1 MAPDANILKE
11 IFTQPI
17 THRGLHDKDKGV
29 FENTLSAFEA
39 AIERGFAIECDLQFS
54 ADGVPVVFHD
64 FDLKRLCGIGG
75 DVRDKMA
82 SELAQL
88 SVGGSKDKIPTL
100 KALLTLVS
108 GRVPIILELKG
119 RQANDDGFAGAVLDE
134 IENYKGPIA
143 VMSFGQ
149 HLLKDFHDLGC
160 HCPIGLTAEGKEPE
174 VFFEHEEA
182 LAFGVSF
189 LSYDID
195 DVPNPFIQAQRKQGK
210 KIITWTVRN
219 REQQK
224 LSDQYTDQIT
234 FEGFDP
240 A

>member
-1 MAPDANILKE
+1 MAPDAKTLDLLFAK
-11 IFTQPI
+11 PI
-17 THRGLHDKDKGV
+17 AHRGLHNKSEAV

-39 AIERGFAIECDLQFS
+39 AINGGFAIECDLQFS
-54 ADGVPVVFHD
+54 ADGVPIVFHD
-64 FDLKRLCGIGG
+64 YDLKRLCGIGG

-82 SELAQL
+82 SELTQL

-100 KALLTLVS
+100 KALLDLV
-108 GRVPIILELKG
+108 GGKVPLILELKG
-119 RQANDDGFAGAVLDE
+119 LKSNDDGFAGAVLDD
-134 IENYKGPIA
+134 IEDYKGPLA
-143 VMSFGQ
+143 VMSFAQ

-160 HCPIGLTAEGKEPE
+160 EFPIGLTAEGDDPE

-182 LAFGVSF
+182 LAFGISF
-189 LSYDID
+189 FSYGID
-195 DVPNPFIQAQRKQGK
+195 DTPNPFIEAQRKQGK

-224 LSDQYTDQIT
+224 LSDQHADQIT